1 VRISTRNG
9 QGTHSA
15 ANIGPRGSS
24 QTTVLGTGV
33 ATMDCYD
40 ALPRQTT
47 RLDLTSKQSRSL
59 VSSSVV
65 LPATSFEE
73 LLFIVPASNLV
84 GVSDAKTRFLVQG
97 SCPRVLMQQE
107 FSVDFLHSDRGSW
120 REWMLDLH
128 HAWNDHSYSCRLRVA
143 RSRLS
148 AIAASKSWASRQKK
162 GACESRY
169 RLGVEPRY

>member
-1 VRISTRNG
+1 
-9 QGTHSA
+9 
-15 ANIGPRGSS
+15 
-24 QTTVLGTGV
+24 
-33 ATMDCYD
+33 MDCYD

-47 RLDLTSKQSRSL
+47 RLGSKQSRSL

-73 LLFIVPASNLV
+73 LLFIVPASNFV
-84 GVSDAKTRFLVQG
+84 EIGDARTRFLVQG

-107 FSVDFLHSDRGSW
+107 LSVDFLHSSCGSW

-128 HAWNDHSYSCRLRVA
+128 HAWNDHSYSCRLRVT

-162 GACESRY
+162 VPASHVIVLGWNHDTRGRRCREVVFRIQIGSRL
-169 RLGVEPRY
+169 RV